1 MGLPAPPEMLIF
13 RYNCAMKHMA
23 KQQTLRIW
31 IAMLAILFSA
41 LAPSISHAL
50 AAANG
55 AGDKME
61 VCTSNG
67 YKLVKGPDSDNSKA
81 PTLAKDSMKHC
92 AFCTTHGGSYALTDA
107 PSVPLALDAGRD
119 MYPPLFYT
127 ATHSLH
133 AWSAASPRAPPF
145 LA

>member
-1 MGLPAPPEMLIF
+1 M
-13 RYNCAMKHMA
+13 NHMA
-23 KQQTLRIW
+23 KRQTLRIW

-55 AGDKME
+55 AIDKME

-67 YKLVKGPDSDNSKA
+67 YKLVKVPDSDNSKA
-81 PTLAKDSMKHC
+81 PASAKNSMEHC
-92 AFCTTHGGSYALTDA
+92 AFCTTHGGSYALTGS
-107 PSVPLALDAGRD
+107 PSVPLALGAGRD
-119 MYPPLFYT
+119 IYPPLFYT
-127 ATHSLH
+127 APHSLH
-133 AWSAASPRAPPF
+133 AWSAAHPRAPPF